1 MLRFSQR
8 KYSLERQ
15 KKAKAMA
22 RELNKEERGEVFNSL
37 KDNWE
42 DMSNSIQQSINNA
55 LTSDKKIKKSIK
67 QAVRE
72 LLSAYKENLE
82 SARLLID

>member
-1 MLRFSQR
+1 
-8 KYSLERQ
+8 
-15 KKAKAMA
+15 
-22 RELNKEERGEVFNSL
+22 
-37 KDNWE
+37 
-42 DMSNSIQQSINNA
+42 MSNSIQQSINNA

>member
-1 MLRFSQR
+1 
-8 KYSLERQ
+8 
-15 KKAKAMA
+15 MA